1 MVTSSRLTFADSETD
16 VIRKCER
23 GGTRAGGTLHDIR
36 EPVRNYLLL
45 YPTVQEEG
53 G

>member
-1 MVTSSRLTFADSETD
+1 MRIRLEFADSETG

-23 GGTRAGGTLHDIR
+23 GGTRAGETLHDIR
-36 EPVRNYLLL
+36 KPVRNYLLL
-45 YPTVQEEG
+45 CPTVQEEG